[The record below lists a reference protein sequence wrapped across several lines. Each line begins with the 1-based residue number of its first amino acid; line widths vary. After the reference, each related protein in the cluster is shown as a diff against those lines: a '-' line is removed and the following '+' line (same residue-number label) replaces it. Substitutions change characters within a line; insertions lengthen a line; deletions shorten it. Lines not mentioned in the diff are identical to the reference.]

1 MATSIASL
9 PNELNRKSNEITLE
23 VSDKNPNIVQPQ
35 QNYKASSEPM
45 QQQQQSQQPAQQPV
59 QQNVQQPVQ
68 QPMESKQNLAE
79 LSKDSINKIIQG
91 LQDASK
97 TGSTNLPSRDIP
109 MMTEQIM
116 HDNSARPNFVPSPP
130 AEKANYIQD
139 EETMETLIKQKRNQH
154 KNNMDNFYDEIQ
166 TPLLIMLMYFIFQL
180 PTFKNSMLRNFPLFF
195 FKNKEYNLKGMVFN
209 TILFGGFYYLIMKS
223 IKYLSEL

>member
-1 MATSIASL
+1 MATSIDSL
-9 PNELNRKSNEITLE
+9 PNELNKISKEVTLE
-23 VSDKNPNIVQPQ
+23 INEKPSNIVQPQ
-35 QNYKASSEPM
+35 QQM
-45 QQQQQSQQPAQQPV
+45 QQPPQQMQQSQQSA
-59 QQNVQQPVQ
+59 
-68 QPMESKQNLAE
+68 KNLAD

-139 EETMETLIKQKRNQH
+139 EETMETLINQKKNQH
-154 KNNMDNFYDEIQ
+154 QNNMDNFYDEIQ
-166 TPLLIMLMYFIFQL
+166 TPLLIM
-180 PTFKNSMLRNFPLFF
+180 
-195 FKNKEYNLKGMVFN
+195 
-209 TILFGGFYYLIMKS
+209 ILYS
-223 IKYLSEL
+223 HQN

>member
-9 PNELNRKSNEITLE
+9 PNELNTKSNEITLE
-23 VSDKNPNIVQPQ
+23 VSDKTPNIVQPQ

-45 QQQQQSQQPAQQPV
+45 QQQHMSQQPAQQTI
-59 QQNVQQPVQ
+59 QQPVQ
-68 QPMESKQNLAE
+68 TANSKQNLAE

-91 LQDASK
+91 LQDASQS
-97 TGSTNLPSRDIP
+97 GSTNLPSRDIP
-109 MMTEQIM
+109 MMTEHIM

-139 EETMETLIKQKRNQH
+139 EETMETLINQKKNQYKH
-154 KNNMDNFYDEIQ
+154 NMDNFYDEIQ

-180 PTFKNSMLRNFPLFF
+180 PTFKNSMLKNFPLFF

>member
-1 MATSIASL
+1 MATSIDSL
-9 PNELNRKSNEITLE
+9 PNELNKISKEVTLE
-23 VSDKNPNIVQPQ
+23 INEKPSNIVQPQ
-35 QNYKASSEPM
+35 QQM
-45 QQQQQSQQPAQQPV
+45 QQPPQQMQQSQQSA
-59 QQNVQQPVQ
+59 
-68 QPMESKQNLAE
+68 KNLAD

-139 EETMETLIKQKRNQH
+139 EETMETLINQKKNQYQ
-154 KNNMDNFYDEIQ
+154 NNMDNFYDEIQ
-166 TPLLIMLMYFIFQL
+166 TPLLIMILYFIFQL
-180 PTFKNSMLRNFPLFF
+180 PTFKKSMLKNFPLFF
-195 FKNKEYNLKGMVFN
+195 FKNGNYNFKGMVFN
-209 TILFGGFYYLIMKS
+209 TLMFGGFYYFIMKS
-223 IKYLSEL
+223 IRYLSEL

>member
-9 PNELNRKSNEITLE
+9 PNELNTKSNEITLE
-23 VSDKNPNIVQPQ
+23 VSDKNNSNIVQPQ

-45 QQQQQSQQPAQQPV
+45 QQPQMQQSQMQEPH
-59 QQNVQQPVQ
+59 
-68 QPMESKQNLAE
+68 QNLAE
-79 LSKDSINKIIQG
+79 LSKDSISKIIQG
-91 LQDASK
+91 LQDASQS
-97 TGSTNLPSRDIP
+97 GSTNLPSRDIP

-116 HDNSARPNFVPSPP
+116 HDNSARPNFVPSPSP
-130 AEKANYIQD
+130 EKSNYIQD
-139 EETMETLIKQKRNQH
+139 EETMETLINQKKNQH

-180 PTFKNSMLRNFPLFF
+180 PTFKNSMLKNFPLFF
-195 FKNKEYNLKGMVFN
+195 LKNKEYNLKGMVFN
-209 TILFGGFYYLIMKS
+209 TIVFGGFYYIIMKS

>member
-1 MATSIASL
+1 MATSIDSL
-9 PNELNRKSNEITLE
+9 PNELNTISKEVTLE
-23 VSDKNPNIVQPQ
+23 INEKPSKIVQPQ
-35 QNYKASSEPM
+35 QQIQQP
-45 QQQQQSQQPAQQPV
+45 QQQQPA
-59 QQNVQQPVQ
+59 
-68 QPMESKQNLAE
+68 KNLAD

-139 EETMETLIKQKRNQH
+139 EETMETLINQKKNQYQN
-154 KNNMDNFYDEIQ
+154 KMDNFYDEIQ
-166 TPLLIMLMYFIFQL
+166 TPLLIMILYFIFQL
-180 PTFKNSMLRNFPLFF
+180 PTFKNSMLKNFPLFF
-195 FKNKEYNLKGMVFN
+195 FKNGNYNLKGMVFN
-209 TILFGGFYYLIMKS
+209 TIMFGGFYYLIMKS
-223 IKYLSEL
+223 IRYLSEL

>member
-9 PNELNRKSNEITLE
+9 PNELNTKSNEITLE
-23 VSDKNPNIVQPQ
+23 VSDKNNNIVQPQ

-45 QQQQQSQQPAQQPV
+45 QQPQQVQQQMQQPQMQPLK
-59 QQNVQQPVQ
+59 QPQ
-68 QPMESKQNLAE
+68 QNLAE
-79 LSKDSINKIIQG
+79 LSKSSINKIIQG
-91 LQDASK
+91 LQDASQS
-97 TGSTNLPSRDIP
+97 GSTNLPSRDIP

-116 HDNSARPNFVPSPP
+116 HDNSARPNFVPSPSP
-130 AEKANYIQD
+130 EKSNYIQD
-139 EETMETLIKQKRNQH
+139 EETMETLINQKKNQH
-154 KNNMDNFYDEIQ
+154 KNKMDNFYDEIQ

-180 PTFKNSMLRNFPLFF
+180 PTFKHSMLKNFPLFF

-209 TILFGGFYYLIMKS
+209 TIVFGGFYYIIMKS

>member
-9 PNELNRKSNEITLE
+9 PNELNTKSNEITLE
-23 VSDKNPNIVQPQ
+23 VSDKTSNIVQPQ

-45 QQQQQSQQPAQQPV
+45 QQQHMSQQPAQPAQQPV
-59 QQNVQQPVQ
+59 Q
-68 QPMESKQNLAE
+68 PMNSKQNLAE

-91 LQDASK
+91 LQDASQS
-97 TGSTNLPSRDIP
+97 GSTNLPSRDIP
-109 MMTEQIM
+109 MMTEHIM

-139 EETMETLIKQKRNQH
+139 EETMETLINQKKNQY
-154 KNNMDNFYDEIQ
+154 KYNMDNFYDEIQ

>member
-9 PNELNRKSNEITLE
+9 PNELNTKSNEITLE
-23 VSDKNPNIVQPQ
+23 VSDKTPNIVQPQ

-45 QQQQQSQQPAQQPV
+45 QQQHMSQQPAQQTI
-59 QQNVQQPVQ
+59 QQPVQ
-68 QPMESKQNLAE
+68 TTNSKQNLAE

-91 LQDASK
+91 LQDASQS
-97 TGSTNLPSRDIP
+97 GSTNLPSRDIP
-109 MMTEQIM
+109 MMTEHIM

-139 EETMETLIKQKRNQH
+139 EETMETLINQKKNQYKH
-154 KNNMDNFYDEIQ
+154 NMDNFYDEIQ

-180 PTFKNSMLRNFPLFF
+180 PTFKNSMLKNFPLFF

>member
-1 MATSIASL
+1 MSTSIASL
-9 PNELNRKSNEITLE
+9 PNELNTKSNSVTLE
-23 VSDKNPNIVQPQ
+23 VNDAPSNIVQPQ
-35 QNYKASSEPM
+35 DSYKIAKEEV
-45 QQQQQSQQPAQQPV
+45 QAEIKQKSQ
-59 QQNVQQPVQ
+59 
-68 QPMESKQNLAE
+68 QNLAE

-91 LQDASK
+91 LQDASQ

-116 HDNSARPNFVPSPP
+116 HDNSARPNFVPSPA

-139 EETMETLIKQKRNQH
+139 EETMETLINQKKNQH
-154 KNNMDNFYDEIQ
+154 KNKMDTFYDEIQ
-166 TPLLIMLMYFIFQL
+166 TPLLIMIMFFIFQL
-180 PTFKNSMLRNFPLFF
+180 PTFKNSMLKNFPLFF
-195 FKNKEYNLKGMVFN
+195 FKNGNYNLKGMVFN

>member
-9 PNELNRKSNEITLE
+9 PNELNTKSNEITLE
-23 VSDKNPNIVQPQ
+23 VSDKTPNIVQPQ

-45 QQQQQSQQPAQQPV
+45 QQQQMSQQTPQQPAQSM
-59 QQNVQQPVQ
+59 N
-68 QPMESKQNLAE
+68 SKQNLAE

-91 LQDASK
+91 LQDASQS
-97 TGSTNLPSRDIP
+97 GSTNLPSRDIP
-109 MMTEQIM
+109 MMTEHIM
-116 HDNSARPNFVPSPP
+116 HDNSARPNFVPSPT
-130 AEKANYIQD
+130 AEKSNYIQD
-139 EETMETLIKQKRNQH
+139 EETMETLINQKKNQYKH
-154 KNNMDNFYDEIQ
+154 NMDNFYDEIQ

-180 PTFKNSMLRNFPLFF
+180 PTFKNSMLKNFPLFF
-195 FKNKEYNLKGMVFN
+195 FKNKEYNLKGIVFN

>member
-1 MATSIASL
+1 MATSIDSL
-9 PNELNRKSNEITLE
+9 PNELNKISKEVTLE
-23 VSDKNPNIVQPQ
+23 INEKPSNIVQPQ
-35 QNYKASSEPM
+35 QQM
-45 QQQQQSQQPAQQPV
+45 QQPPQQMQQSQQSA
-59 QQNVQQPVQ
+59 
-68 QPMESKQNLAE
+68 KNLAD

-166 TPLLIMLMYFIFQL
+166 TPLLIMILFFIFQL
-180 PTFKNSMLRNFPLFF
+180 PTFKKSMLNNFPLFF
-195 FKNKEYNLKGMVFN
+195 FRTGNYNLKGMIFN

-223 IKYLSEL
+223 IRYLSEL

>member
-9 PNELNRKSNEITLE
+9 PNELNTKTNEITLE
-23 VSDKNPNIVQPQ
+23 VSDKDNSNIVQPQ

-45 QQQQQSQQPAQQPV
+45 QQQQIQQRPVKQP
-59 QQNVQQPVQ
+59 Q
-68 QPMESKQNLAE
+68 QNLAE

-91 LQDASK
+91 LQDASQS
-97 TGSTNLPSRDIP
+97 GSTNLPSRDIP

-116 HDNSARPNFVPSPP
+116 HDNSARPNFVPSPA
-130 AEKANYIQD
+130 AEKSNYIQD
-139 EETMETLIKQKRNQH
+139 EETMETLINQKKNQY
-154 KNNMDNFYDEIQ
+154 KNKMDNFYDEIQ

>member
-9 PNELNRKSNEITLE
+9 PNELNTKPNDVTLE
-23 VSDKNPNIVQPQ
+23 VSEKENNIVQPH
-35 QNYKASSEPM
+35 QNFKQEIMKNS
-45 QQQQQSQQPAQQPV
+45 V
-59 QQNVQQPVQ
+59 DQNSV
-68 QPMESKQNLAE
+68 EQNSMNRKNIAE

-91 LQDASK
+91 LQDASQ

-116 HDNSARPNFVPSPP
+116 QDNSARPNFVPSPP

-139 EETMETLIKQKRNQH
+139 EETMETLINQKKNQH

-166 TPLLIMLMYFIFQL
+166 TPLLIMIMYFIFQL
-180 PTFKNSMLRNFPLFF
+180 PTFKNSMLKNFPLFF
-195 FKNKEYNLKGMVFN
+195 FKNKEYNFKGMVFN

>member
-1 MATSIASL
+1 MATSISSL
-9 PNELNRKSNEITLE
+9 PNELNTISKDVTLE
-23 VSDKNPNIVQPQ
+23 INDKKSNIVQPQ
-35 QNYKASSEPM
+35 NTQQPSQQM
-45 QQQQQSQQPAQQPV
+45 QQPSQQMQQPS
-59 QQNVQQPVQ
+59 QQMPKQRPPPQQP
-68 QPMESKQNLAE
+68 PTKNLAE

-91 LQDASK
+91 LQDASQS
-97 TGSTNLPSRDIP
+97 GSTNLPSRDIP
-109 MMTEQIM
+109 IMTEQIM

-166 TPLLIMLMYFIFQL
+166 TPLLIMILFFIFQL
-180 PTFKNSMLRNFPLFF
+180 PTFKKSMLNNFPLFF
-195 FKNKEYNLKGMVFN
+195 FRTGNYNLKGMIFN

-223 IKYLSEL
+223 IRYLSEL